1 MKMCKSITAL
11 LLAVL
16 TAFVLL
22 PVQAL
27 AVGYIDTDRDVSLSV
42 SCMDGRTPL
51 EGVKVDIYLV
61 AEVDECGELTVT
73 EAFDGFNV
81 NIRGENDDAWRAVAA
96 TLEGYVL
103 RDRIPAVA
111 SAKTNNKGQVSFPES
126 GDRLTQGLY
135 LVLSHRHIQGGIRY
149 DFSPFM
155 VVLPVQDK
163 AENVWVYKVTA
174 NAKYDSEIM
183 LPSDDDGVDI
193 GVLKVWKD
201 EGHENSRP
209 KEIVVQLLRDGVVY
223 DTETL
228 SAGNNWRYTWFGLD
242 AVYKWTVVEKE
253 MKKYTVETVRE
264 GDVFVVTNTYGGS
277 SPGGSADPTLPQT
290 GQLWWPVPVM
300 IAAGMFFVAVG
311 LIRRRGN
318 GNEK

>member
-96 TLEGYVL
+96 TLEVYVL

-126 GDRLTQGLY
+126 GKRLTQGLY
-135 LVLSHRHIQGGIRY
+135 LVLGHRHIQDGKLY

-155 VVLPVQDK
+155 AMLPVQDK
-163 AENVWVYKVTA
+163 AENVWVYETTA
-174 NAKYDSEIM
+174 NAKYDSEII
-183 LPSDDDGVDI
+183 LPPDDGGVDI

-242 AVYKWTVVEKE
+242 AGHKWTVVEKE
-253 MKKYTVETVRE
+253 LKKYTVETVRE

-318 GNEK
+318 ENEK